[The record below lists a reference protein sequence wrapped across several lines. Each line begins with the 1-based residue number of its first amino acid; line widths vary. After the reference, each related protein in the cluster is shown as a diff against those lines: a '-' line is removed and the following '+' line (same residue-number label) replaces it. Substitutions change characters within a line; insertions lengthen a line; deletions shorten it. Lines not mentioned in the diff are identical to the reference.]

1 MILPD
6 SSLAVDY
13 ILERFTAVIKGM
25 RVYPERM
32 MVNLELTRGLPFS
45 PRVMLALVESGMART
60 AAYKK
65 VQLLAMRTWDEGL
78 DFRELL
84 RNDSEVT
91 DAIGAKELDTLF
103 DYNHFLRYVRHTYA
117 RLGFSVVAEPATE
130 D

>member
-1 MILPD
+1 
-6 SSLAVDY
+6 
-13 ILERFTAVIKGM
+13 
-25 RVYPERM
+25 
-32 MVNLELTRGLPFS
+32 
-45 PRVMLALVESGMART
+45 MLALVESGMART

-65 VQLLAMRTWDEGL
+65 VQSLAMRTWDEGL

-91 DAIGAKELDTLF
+91 DAIGAEELETLF

-117 RLGFSVVAEPATE
+117 RLGFSVVAEPATA